1 MKNPFRHKRALF
13 IACII
18 IAAVF
23 LMPIIS
29 GLIDMKPYNELLDA
43 DAMNVYN
50 NGSYIGT
57 FADPKNIMDTFNGAV
72 GVGVVDLSQISLKR
86 VDLAELYTLEFIKK
100 GRLISTI
107 EILAVRS
114 NDKLT
119 EEVTGSF
126 RKFNGK
132 YVVMLEKGYY
142 FIFGQRFYDNLSRL
156 LADNKLG

>member
-1 MKNPFRHKRALF
+1 
-13 IACII
+13 
-18 IAAVF
+18 
-23 LMPIIS
+23 
-29 GLIDMKPYNELLDA
+29 
-43 DAMNVYN
+43 
-50 NGSYIGT
+50 
-57 FADPKNIMDTFNGAV
+57 MDTFNGAV
-72 GVGVVDLSQISLKR
+72 DVGVVDLSQISLKR

-142 FIFGQRFYDNLSRL
+142 FIFGQGFYDNLSKL
-156 LADNKLG
+156 LADGKIV

>member
-13 IACII
+13 ITCII

-29 GLIDMKPYNELLDA
+29 SLIDMKPYNELLDA
-43 DAMNVYN
+43 DAMNVYS

-86 VDLAELYTLEFIKK
+86 ADLTELYTLEFIKK
-100 GRLISTI
+100 
-107 EILAVRS
+107 
-114 NDKLT
+114 
-119 EEVTGSF
+119 
-126 RKFNGK
+126 
-132 YVVMLEKGYY
+132 
-142 FIFGQRFYDNLSRL
+142 
-156 LADNKLG
+156 AD

>member
-13 IACII
+13 IAYII

-29 GLIDMKPYNELLDA
+29 SLIDMKPYNELLDA
-43 DAMNVYN
+43 DAMND
-50 NGSYIGT
+50 SYIGT

-126 RKFNGK
+126 RKFNSK
-132 YVVMLEKGYY
+132 YVVMHEKGYY